1 MLHFLDWIKKK
12 TNLPFFSPFSWKSLI
27 ADASDNFE
35 KFANCSEIFQN
46 LNINTYKKI
55 KSFKILIL
63 KFLFCGHVQQGVM
76 G

>member
-1 MLHFLDWIKKK
+1 MLLFLDWIKKK
-12 TNLPFFSPFSWKSLI
+12 TNLPFFFLSAGKVSLRMHMTI
-27 ADASDNFE
+27 WT
-35 KFANCSEIFQN
+35 ANLSEIIQN
-46 LNINTYKKI
+46 LNNNTYKKI